1 MSSNKPSSARLTQG
15 TVPRTLLRMALPML
29 GGTFAMNAFNLAD
42 TWYVAQ
48 LGTLPLAAMGFS
60 FPVVMF
66 LVSLSAGLG
75 IGAAAVVSHAL
86 GAEEH
91 AKARRLTTHTLILVL
106 CIVTVISVLGLCT
119 IDPLFRMLG
128 AGDEVMPLVHD
139 YMVIWYLGV
148 IFMLL
153 PMTGANILRATGDT
167 VVPSMIMAG
176 SSVLNMIL
184 DPIMIF
190 GFAGFPAMGIR
201 GAALAT
207 VITRAFSCAAIFW
220 VLNKQH
226 HLIAFERISLRRM
239 LGSWGEILKIGLPSS
254 LSSIL
259 MPISGAVITW
269 LVAQHGPAA
278 VAAVGAAGRL
288 EMFAFMV
295 PMALGISLVP
305 FVGQNYGAKRMDR
318 VKEGQRYAYGF
329 AFAFGVVI
337 ALLFAVFAEPMARIF
352 SDDAE
357 VIDVLARYLRI
368 VSLGYGLME
377 IHRYS
382 GLFLS
387 GLKKPMHSFGVN
399 LVRLLVLLLPLSL
412 LGSRYYGLNGIFWA
426 RAVSDLV
433 SGGVAI
439 FWSVRVLQGLMPDG
453 GNHPHLASK

>member
-1 MSSNKPSSARLTQG
+1 MSSNFKSSARLTQG
-15 TVPRTLLRMALPML
+15 TVPRTLMRMAVPML

-66 LVSLSAGLG
+66 LISLSAGLG

-91 AKARRLTTHTLILVL
+91 DKARRLTTHTLILVL
-106 CIVTVISVLGLCT
+106 CIVACISILGLLT

-128 AGDEVMPLVHD
+128 AGEAVMPLVHD
-139 YMVIWYLGV
+139 YMVIWYSGV

-153 PMTGANILRATGDT
+153 PMTGANIIRATGDT
-167 VVPSMIMAG
+167 VAPSLIMAG

-190 GFAGFPAMGIR
+190 GWLAFPAMGIR

-207 VITRAFSCAAIFW
+207 VITRGFSCAAIFW
-220 VLNKQH
+220 VLNKRH
-226 HLIAFERISLRRM
+226 HLITFEGLSFKRM
-239 LGSWGEILKIGLPSS
+239 LQSWAEILRIGLPSS

-259 MPISGAVITW
+259 MPISGGVITW
-269 LVAQHGPAA
+269 LVAQHGPEA

-305 FVGQNYGAKRMDR
+305 FVGQNYGAQRLDR
-318 VKEGQRYAYGF
+318 VRDGQRYAYW
-329 AFAFGVVI
+329 FAFGFGI
-337 ALLFAVFAEPMARIF
+337 AIAVLFGVFAESMARIF
-352 SDDAE
+352 SEDEA
-357 VIDVLARYLRI
+357 VIHVLTRYLRI

-399 LVRLLVLLLPLSL
+399 LVRVLLFLLPLSL
-412 LGSRYYGLNGIFWA
+412 LGNRYFGLQGIFWA
-426 RAVSDLV
+426 RAICDLL
-433 SGGVAI
+433 SGAVAI
-439 FWSVRVLQGLMPDG
+439 YWSVRVLETLR
-453 GNHPHLASK
+453 SKPVPE

>member
-1 MSSNKPSSARLTQG
+1 MPSPKPSTARLTRG
-15 TVPRTLLRMALPML
+15 TVPRTLLRMAVPML

-75 IGAAAVVSHAL
+75 IGASVVVSHAL
-86 GAEEH
+86 GAEDH
-91 AKARRLTTHTLILVL
+91 ATAQRLTTHTLILCF
-106 CIVTVISVLGLCT
+106 CIVACISLLGLCT
-119 IDPLFRMLG
+119 IDPLFRLLG
-128 AGDEVMPLVHD
+128 AGEAVLPMIHE

-148 IFMLL
+148 IFMLM
-153 PMTGANILRATGDT
+153 PMTAANIIRATGDT
-167 VVPSMIMAG
+167 VFPSLIMAG

-207 VITRAFSCAAIFW
+207 VITRAFSCVAIFW
-220 VLNKQH
+220 VLNQRH
-226 HLIAFERISLRRM
+226 QLITFEPIHPKRM
-239 LGSWGEILKIGLPSS
+239 LHSWAEILKIGLPSS

-259 MPISGAVITW
+259 MPISGGVITW

-278 VAAVGAAGRL
+278 VAAVGAASRL

-305 FVGQNYGAKRMDR
+305 FVGQNYGAKRLDR
-318 VKEGQRYAYGF
+318 VRDGQRYAYGF
-329 AFAFGVVI
+329 AFVFGVVI
-337 ALLFAVFAEPMARIF
+337 AGLFVVFAEPMARVF
-352 SDDAE
+352 SHDEA
-357 VIDVLARYLRI
+357 VIAVLIRYLRI
-368 VSLGYGLME
+368 VALGYGLME

-387 GLKKPMHSFGVN
+387 GLKKPMHAFGVN
-399 LVRLLVLLLPLSL
+399 FVRLALFLLPLSL
-412 LGSRYYGLNGIFWA
+412 LGNHWFGLNGIFWA
-426 RAVSDLV
+426 RVLSDTL
-433 SGGVAI
+433 SGLVAI
-439 FWSVRVLQGLMPDG
+439 YWSVRVLKSVQRSMTNAPVS
-453 GNHPHLASK
+453 A